1 MKNLFLFLGK
11 LISYIIPEQIF
22 YYLGLIQSI
31 IYTGYLSKRFKFFGK
46 SVIKHPF
53 KKLLG
58 PEYISVGDNVTIHDS
73 VVLTAWDN
81 YLGNKFKPE
90 IILGD
95 NSSIG
100 GGCHISSINKI
111 IIGNGVLLGRNI
123 TLVDNSHGKLTFEE
137 LELKPTARDLS
148 SKGPIIIKNNVWI
161 GDKVTVLPGV
171 IIGENSIIG
180 ANAVVTKNV
189 PTNSVVVGVPAK
201 VIKKIVKK

>member
-11 LISYIIPEQIF
+11 LISYIIHKQIF
-22 YYLGLIQSI
+22 YYLGIVKSTM
-31 IYTGYLSKRFKFFGK
+31 YTGYISKRFNFFGK
-46 SVIKHPF
+46 SVVKHPF

-58 PEYISVGDNVTIHDS
+58 PEYISVGDNVIIHDS

-81 YLGNKFKPE
+81 HLGNKFNPE

-137 LELKPTARDLS
+137 FELKPSERDLS

-161 GDKVTVLPGV
+161 GDKATVLPGV

-180 ANAVVTKNV
+180 ANTVVTKNI
-189 PTNSVVVGVPAK
+189 PPNSIVVGNPGK
-201 VIKKIVKK
+201 VIKKIVK